1 MAARNILVDKDLK
14 CKVADFGLSR
24 EIEGTNTEGV
34 YWTKGGKIPVR
45 WTAPEAITHTKFTCS
60 SDVWSFGV
68 VMWEVMSYGERPYW
82 NWSNTDVIKA
92 VDKGFRLFIPPNCP
106 QILYNMMLDC
116 WEADRLKRPKFKK
129 IVSELDALIKSKK
142 ECFYIPNKSSK
153 QTSYIDT
160 NRPNFTHLTNIH
172 EWLNSL
178 SLIEYVDCFIFN
190 RYLNLSQVL
199 NLEVEDLILME
210 IFDQNH
216 QMIMLESLKRIQF
229 ELNFQNGFLV

>member
-1 MAARNILVDKDLK
+1 MLKDIANGMKYLSAMNFVHRDLAARNILVDKDLK

-92 VDKGFRLFIPPNCP
+92 VDKGFRLFIPAVN
-106 QILYNMMLDC
+106 L
-116 WEADRLKRPKFKK
+116 
-129 IVSELDALIKSKK
+129 EL
-142 ECFYIPNKSSK
+142 
-153 QTSYIDT
+153 
-160 NRPNFTHLTNIH
+160 NIIGIF
-172 EWLNSL
+172 
-178 SLIEYVDCFIFN
+178 SLIFVN
-190 RYLNLSQVL
+190 KGLSSNIV
-199 NLEVEDLILME
+199 
-210 IFDQNH
+210 
-216 QMIMLESLKRIQF
+216 
-229 ELNFQNGFLV
+229 